1 MSTAIILGSSRSNGN
16 TARLVRQYQQAATS
30 NVSVYDLN
38 TFSIG
43 EFDYAY
49 QNQSDDFNSLFKQL
63 LTYQKLVFATPVY
76 WYSPS
81 ARMKIFVDRISDL
94 LSQDKEMG
102 RALRGKSVALLATGG
117 DVEVKHCFEEIF
129 IHTFRYLGC
138 PYEGMLYIPFD
149 GDMPKIPMDISVNR
163 FVLN

>member
-1 MSTAIILGSSRSNGN
+1 MNTAIILGSSRSEGN
-16 TARLVRQYQQAATS
+16 TAKLVKQYQQAATS

-38 TFSIG
+38 SFNIG

-49 QNQSDDFNSLFKQL
+49 QNQSDDFHSLFKQL
-63 LTYQKLVFATPVY
+63 LSYQTLIFATPVY

-81 ARMKIFVDRISDL
+81 ARMKTFLDRISDL

-102 RALRGKSVALLATGG
+102 RELKGKSVALLATGG

-129 IHTFRYLGC
+129 IHTFNYLGC
-138 PYEGMLYIPFD
+138 IYNGMLYIPFD
-149 GDMPKIPMDISVNR
+149 GDIPKISMVPLIDKFIIK
-163 FVLN
+163 